1 MGQFS
6 KIEDNSLWEALSQH
20 QGELF
25 TTSGRGSTPGKQFTY
40 TIEGGQMF
48 ISNKEKSITKA
59 TVMVAYNRAIQ
70 LQETEGCV
78 SGPKKLNTPGAASYL
93 YPLFLRLGIIT
104 RIPSV

>member
-6 KIEDNSLWEALSQH
+6 KIEDNALWEALSQH

-25 TTSGRGSTPGKQFTY
+25 TTSGRGSAPGKQFTY

-70 LQETEGCV
+70 LQEAEGCV
-78 SGPKKLNTPGAASYL
+78 SGPKKLNAPGAASYL

-104 RIPSV
+104 RTPMG